1 MERTATKITI
11 TGRCLGQS
19 DGNGWEFQEPPNV
32 LINDRGIRN
41 LASLLDK
48 FEGQRVRVVITPTKG
63 RGSHAGRHA
72 ASGQGA
78 GVASRGNGGLNL
90 KTLDGAD
97 LLQAFVG
104 MPVEIS
110 AELLDVA
117 IVKTEAP
124 VVTGN
129 FWMTGGGGE
138 GAGRVCGPQEGRGRG
153 AGEGRGGEGGGV
165 NAKKK
170 KRAAPKFEAGD
181 RVRHVRTH
189 RGAGT
194 VLREYQSEGY
204 KPGRRSAGSIEG
216 LELPCR
222 TWI

>member
-41 LASLLDK
+41 LASLLEK

-63 RGSHAGRHA
+63 AGATREGMPRRDKARGWLLVGD
-72 ASGQGA
+72 Q
-78 GVASRGNGGLNL
+78 
-90 KTLDGAD
+90 TLDGAD

-124 VVTGN
+124 VVTGKLLDPPV
-129 FWMTGGGGE
+129 GE
-138 GAGRVCGPQEGRGRG
+138 VKGP
-153 AGEGRGGEGGGV
+153 A
-165 NAKKK
+165 AS
-170 KRAAPKFEAGD
+170 AAPKRDVVAVQVKGEAGKA
-181 RVRHVRTH
+181 
-189 RGAGT
+189 GA
-194 VLREYQSEGY
+194 
-204 KPGRRSAGSIEG
+204 
-216 LELPCR
+216 
-222 TWI
+222 